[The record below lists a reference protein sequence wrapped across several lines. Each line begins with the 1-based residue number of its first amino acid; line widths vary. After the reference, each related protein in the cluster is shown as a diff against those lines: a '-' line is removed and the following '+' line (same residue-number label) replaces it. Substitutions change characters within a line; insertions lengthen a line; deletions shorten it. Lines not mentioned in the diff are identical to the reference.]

1 MNGTKQKVA
10 IGGGI
15 LGTLLSVAAGIEAWG
30 RIDAFIA
37 RRADEVAQHKE
48 LLEDIQMLK
57 ERTSAIE
64 HLKMQVC
71 DLTPGKRWRMGC
83 VDDDDH

>member
-15 LGTLLSVAAGIEAWG
+15 LGTLLSVAAGFEAWD
-30 RIDAFIA
+30 RIGAFID

-48 LLEDIQMLK
+48 LLEDVAMLK
-57 ERTSAIE
+57 ERTKE
-64 HLKMQVC
+64 MERMKMQIC
-71 DLTPGKRWRMGC
+71 DLTPGRRWRMGC
-83 VDDDDH
+83 VDDDR